1 MRIHGILRLG
11 SISRIVAV
19 ACFVPL
25 LACSK
30 KDEGYVDPG
39 ASAGTT
45 TESPSTAALRVT
57 QVETGK
63 GLNADKTLKDNTDDF
78 GVRDTVYV
86 RVTTDGMSSGST
98 LSAKWT
104 FQDGQ
109 TVEEKSQQISPTGGV
124 TNHEFHIQK
133 ATAWPKGDYKVEI
146 MLDGTSAGT
155 KDFTIK

>member
-1 MRIHGILRLG
+1 MKIRGIP
-11 SISRIVAV
+11 SRATLCRTVAV
-19 ACFVPL
+19 ACFIPL
-25 LACSK
+25 VACSK
-30 KDEGYVDPG
+30 KDDGYVDPG
-39 ASAGTT
+39 ASGTT
-45 TESPSTAALRVT
+45 TAAAAALRVT
-57 QVETGK
+57 QIETGK
-63 GLNADKTLKDNTDDF
+63 GLNADKTLRDGTDDF
-78 GVRDTVYV
+78 SVRDTIYV
-86 RVTTDGMSSGST
+86 NVTTEGTSSGST

-109 TVEEKSQQISPTGGV
+109 TVEEKTQQISPTGGV